1 MSGDS
6 VGTRAENDPQSNC
19 STRSMRIAD
28 VQEDEVPAWAR
39 ASFCGDHSASAEEL
53 EGATLWSRRRREAT
67 CTRSPQRAV
76 FPCFSPYGLC
86 WPQTNAATT
95 PQAVTL

>member
-1 MSGDS
+1 M
-6 VGTRAENDPQSNC
+6 
-19 STRSMRIAD
+19 
-28 VQEDEVPAWAR
+28 QEDKVAAWAR

-86 WPQTNAATT
+86 WPQTQQLHRRPSHCESINSNRSTGET
-95 PQAVTL
+95 SL

>member
-1 MSGDS
+1 M
-6 VGTRAENDPQSNC
+6 
-19 STRSMRIAD
+19 
-28 VQEDEVPAWAR
+28 QEDKVAAWAR

-76 FPCFSPYGLC
+76 FPCFSPAFVGHETARHRRRRHTVRVNSNRSTGETSL
-86 WPQTNAATT
+86 
-95 PQAVTL
+95 

>member
-1 MSGDS
+1 M
-6 VGTRAENDPQSNC
+6 
-19 STRSMRIAD
+19 
-28 VQEDEVPAWAR
+28 QEDKVAAWAR

-76 FPCFSPYGLC
+76 FPCFSTAFVGHETARPS
-86 WPQTNAATT
+86 TA
-95 PQAVTL
+95 QAVTL